1 MKKIIFVNIL
11 FAFTLVKSQNLV
23 FDKLKMVFNS
33 PIKERYLNYII
44 KEDIKKDSIYDFLN
58 KKKILPFYDFQK
70 TLSTKKLFDKK
81 DKQLYFQEIQKLNN
95 FFDSLMDNE
104 IDFKKS
110 NRKLSTGDTLGLI
123 HNLYRGSYVG
133 FFLLDAK
140 KISANFSKNLGFSGG
155 DIAYDDDRENKEN
168 FAYDSEYLFDAF
180 TLGKAEIYNNYYV
193 TTDIKCKEKVYTYGS
208 FELSKSRIYRIVYFF
223 TTEIK
228 NTIKEKEND
237 EHFQI
242 DIFENIVSNLKEN
255 VCIMRKVT
263 IKGNKEEAI
272 KYLNQNKLNYN
283 EIEPE
288 KYKYQDFQ
296 KNIK

>member
-1 MKKIIFVNIL
+1 MKKIIFINIL
-11 FAFTLVKSQNLV
+11 FVFSLVKSQNLV

-81 DKQLYFQEIQKLNN
+81 DKQSYFQEIKKLNN
-95 FFDSLMDNE
+95 FFDRLTNNE
-104 IDFKKS
+104 IDFIKS
-110 NRKLSTGDTLGLI
+110 NRKLSTGDNLGLI
-123 HNLYRGSYVG
+123 HNLYRGSYFGV
-133 FFLLDAK
+133 FSLDAK
-140 KISANFSKNLGFSGG
+140 KISANFSKNSGFSGG
-155 DIAYDDDRENKEN
+155 DITYNDDRENKEN
-168 FAYDSEYLFDAF
+168 FAYDSVYVFDAF

-208 FELSKSRIYRIVYFF
+208 FELSKSHIYRIEYFF
-223 TTEIK
+223 TTDIN
-228 NTIKEKEND
+228 NTINEKEND
-237 EHFQI
+237 KHFQI
-242 DIFENIVSNLKEN
+242 YIFENIGSNLKEN
-255 VCIMRKVT
+255 GCLMRKVT
-263 IKGNKEEAI
+263 IEGNKEEAI
-272 KYLNQNKLNYN
+272 KYLKENKLNYN

-288 KYKYQDFQ
+288 KYKDQDFQ